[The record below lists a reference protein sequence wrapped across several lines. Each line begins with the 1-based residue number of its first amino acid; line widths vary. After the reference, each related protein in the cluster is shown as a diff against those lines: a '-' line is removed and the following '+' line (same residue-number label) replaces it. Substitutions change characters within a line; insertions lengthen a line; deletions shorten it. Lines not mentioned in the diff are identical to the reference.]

1 MEYNDNIA
9 GGCFFLLKDNSI
21 KHTWSNA
28 WVSQFC
34 TSYYSAPGSSPLR
47 TRTFWLPG
55 VTSHQAHS
63 LSPAVGS
70 FHAPCM
76 GAEGEISSLLH
87 LRWSPNQLLVFL
99 YRKQTGSRALG
110 KRPGKTEALKQENR
124 EQEKLQETTGLAAGN
139 RNRLGV
145 TGANF
150 SSSVSLHQGDWGQ
163 EISLLHCCYQENAC
177 SAHE

>member
-1 MEYNDNIA
+1 
-9 GGCFFLLKDNSI
+9 
-21 KHTWSNA
+21 
-28 WVSQFC
+28 
-34 TSYYSAPGSSPLR
+34 
-47 TRTFWLPG
+47 
-55 VTSHQAHS
+55 
-63 LSPAVGS
+63 
-70 FHAPCM
+70 M

-110 KRPGKTEALKQENR
+110 KRPGKTEAPKQENW

-150 SSSVSLHQGDWGQ
+150 SSSASLHQGD
-163 EISLLHCCYQENAC
+163 
-177 SAHE
+177 